1 MTTMLAHS
9 RLTPRPCTLSPGDLA
24 RMARTFDESP
34 QAVWIHDLSG
44 RCVYRN
50 PTASRTTSCDSAD
63 SVHELLD
70 HHDRRIGRLR
80 LRMG

>member
-9 RLTPRPCTLSPGDLA
+9 RLTPRPCTLSPSDLA
-24 RMARTFDESP
+24 GMARTFDEST

-50 PTASRTTSCDSAD
+50 ARASRTIPCASAD
-63 SVHELLD
+63 AVHELLD
-70 HHDRRIGRLR
+70 HHDRRIGHLHV
-80 LRMG
+80 RMD